1 MSLPRAARDPLV
13 LAPAPPGPSDRRR
26 GTRLAAA
33 LACAAL
39 VLPHAPVLPQPV
51 EPPTAQAHPGE
62 LLIATVR
69 VNGVGQGEFTLL
81 HPADGDFWL
90 PAADLQRLKLVPL
103 ETAARAAG
111 PDRYYSLRALGATE
125 LRFDEAE
132 LALDVLFPSHSLKG
146 THLDLSNRPQPIP
159 VSAAPASLILSY
171 RLSTRAGTQAPR
183 QVSLESDLNVRVGP
197 LLLRQEVRL
206 ESGTGR
212 RFTRGATQAVYDD
225 LQRGNRWIAGDVVS
239 SAGAYGSVIT
249 GAGVMVSRLYDL
261 TPDVLRQPTASLR
274 TSTVLPAQVELSVDG
289 STLYRASVGPGPIA
303 MDNLLLYGGARNV
316 RMTVTDIS
324 GRREVV
330 EQPFFFTDSVLA
342 RGLHEFSYFLGR
354 RSELGAN
361 NRWRYREAGWQAWHR
376 YGLTDYVTVAAG
388 GEGSG
393 SFASGGAGA
402 TLRSD
407 RWGLWTFDALA
418 STDRRTGASAR
429 GASARYTYLGP
440 DGSLV
445 IGHRRFD
452 EAFRTFA
459 NTALATMLR
468 QEWLAGAS
476 WRQGATTFSAE
487 LAQARFAGDRRDTA
501 TLRVAHNVSRSVTLG
516 AELQSVRTR
525 RQRDWRAAI
534 SLRAY
539 FDAREW
545 LTSTAGVEQG
555 LRSVSLETGSDSPIG
570 EGFGWRAGVDARSQA
585 GGDSVTGSVLGT
597 WNLRP
602 ATLEAFGTSQLRGG
616 RAQFAEVAVAGS
628 LVGIDGT
635 WGLTRRVT
643 DSFLLARLGVPQP
656 GVEVLLNNQPQG
668 RTDEQGQ
675 LLIPGVGAFSRQD
688 VAVDESGLPMN
699 FNLPQRRRTIL
710 PSWRSGT
717 VVDFDVHRVQAVA
730 GTAWLAA
737 GGQRR
742 PIGSHAWTLSKGSAR
757 LQVETGPS
765 GDFYLENAPSG
776 RWSGRLQVDGRAYAC
791 RMTVPE
797 SQDVVQELKEGI
809 VCE

>member
-13 LAPAPPGPSDRRR
+13 PASCPPRPSGRRR
-26 GTRLAAA
+26 GTRLAAV

-39 VLPHAPVLPQPV
+39 ALPHAPVLGQPV
-51 EPPTAQAHPGE
+51 GQPAAQAPSGD

-69 VNGVGQGEFTLL
+69 ANGVPRGEFTLL
-81 HPADGDFWL
+81 RRVDGDFWL
-90 PAADLQRLKLVPL
+90 QTADLQRLKITPL
-103 ETAARAAG
+103 ASAARAAG
-111 PDRYYSLRALGATE
+111 PDRYYSLRALGAAE

-132 LALDVLFPSHSLKG
+132 LALDVLFPSHALAG
-146 THLDLSNRPQPIP
+146 THLDLSNRPEPMP

-171 RLSTRAGTQAPR
+171 RLSTRAGTQARR

-197 LLLRQEVRL
+197 LLLRQEMRL
-206 ESGTGR
+206 DSGGSQ

-274 TSTVLPAQVELSVDG
+274 TSTVLPAEVELSVDG

-303 MDNLLLYGGARNV
+303 LDNLLLYGGARNV

-354 RSELGAN
+354 RSELGAS
-361 NRWRYREAGWQAWHR
+361 NRWRYREPGWQAWHR
-376 YGLTDYVTVAAG
+376 YGLTDHVTVAAG

-393 SFASGGAGA
+393 DFASGGAGVA
-402 TLRSD
+402 LRSD
-407 RWGLWTFDALA
+407 RWGLWSFDALA
-418 STDRRTGASAR
+418 SADRRTGTGAR

-459 NTALATMLR
+459 NTALASMLR

-476 WRQGATTFSAE
+476 LRRGATTFSAE

-501 TLRVAHNVSRSVTLG
+501 TLRVGHNVSSAVILS

-525 RQRDWRAAI
+525 RQRDWRAGV
-534 SLRAY
+534 SVRAY
-539 FDAREW
+539 FDARQW
-545 LTSTAGVEQG
+545 LASTARVEPG
-555 LRSVSLETGSDSPIG
+555 LRSLSLEAGSEVPIG
-570 EGFGWRAGVDARSQA
+570 EGFGWRAGVDTHSHP
-585 GGDSVTGSVLGT
+585 GGESVTGSVLGT

-616 RAQFAEVAVAGS
+616 RAQFAEVAVSGS

-668 RTDEQGQ
+668 RTDAEGK
-675 LLIPGVGAFSRQD
+675 LFVPGVGAFSRQD
-688 VAVDESGLPMN
+688 VTIDESQLPMN
-699 FNLPQRRRTIL
+699 FNLLQRRRTIL

-717 VVDFDVHRVQAVA
+717 VVDFAAHRVQAVA

-737 GGQRR
+737 GGKRR
-742 PIGSHAWTLSKGSAR
+742 PLGSHTWTLANGSAQV
-757 LQVETGPS
+757 QVETGPS

-797 SQDVVQELKEGI
+797 SPDVVQELKEGI